1 MRRAS
6 LPSMATRRSLLP
18 ALLVGLVASGCE
30 QSDSPLPLVGT
41 LERDRLELIA
51 EGQEPIVE
59 VLASEGERVAA
70 GDRLMRLDAS
80 VYEAEIEAA
89 EAALLRAEQRVA
101 ELERGP
107 RSERIAEARARLEG
121 ASDQLETERRE
132 YERIRNLV
140 SDEVATQ
147 SDLDRAFA
155 ARQGAQAEHDR
166 AQAAL
171 EELVEGTTAEELAQA
186 RASAAESAAN
196 LRRLQ
201 TITARLEIRAPR
213 EGIIDAIP
221 FKLGERPPKGATV
234 VVLLADTAP
243 YARIYVPEPIRAR
256 VEAGLEARVA
266 VDGVSESFAGR
277 VRYVASEASFTPYSS
292 LTQRDR
298 SRFSYVAEITLVEER
313 ARELQTGLPV
323 EVDFPDLR

>member
-1 MRRAS
+1 
-6 LPSMATRRSLLP
+6 MATRRSLLP
-18 ALLVGLVASGCE
+18 ALLVGLVAIGCN
-30 QSDSPLPLVGT
+30 QDDSPLPLVGT

-59 VLASEGERVAA
+59 VLVSEGERVAA
-70 GDRLMRLDAS
+70 GDGLMRLDAS
-80 VYEAEIEAA
+80 VYEAEMEAA
-89 EAALLRAEQRVA
+89 EAALVRAEQRLA
-101 ELERGP
+101 ERGP

-140 SDEVATQ
+140 SEEVATQ

-166 AQAAL
+166 ALAAL

-221 FKLGERPPKGATV
+221 YKLGERPPKGATV

-266 VDGVSESFAGR
+266 VDGVAESFAGQ

-298 SRFSYVAEITLVEER
+298 SRFSYVAEITLTEER

-323 EVDFPDLR
+323 EVDFPNLR